1 MILTQPSKPATPDKD
16 VRTFQRKCQDFLP
29 QQRDHSRALVSH
41 GGWPD
46 SERDR
51 RVGRTV
57 MNRDQTL
64 RYETF
69 LKIRDFGS
77 AHPQEFPDGSAAQK
91 AFETVAAAASTIE
104 AHATAVAQVQ
114 AEGKRV
120 KALARAEIADRLAL
134 IARTTR
140 EASVDD
146 TPDVEPAPTPKLRT
160 DVALLSA
167 ARAFINN
174 GQAAVERLVPLGLA
188 PTLLTELQAQVERF
202 EQAARATGHVK
213 ALLATERAGI
223 AAALAAGTRAIQ
235 RLNVIVTNT
244 FAQNPV
250 QLTEWKRVRR
260 VYRKPKASGAP
271 KASATPTMVAVPTAA
286 PGQPETGAA
295 PQPGNAPPAA
305 SSDEPLKRAS

>member
-1 MILTQPSKPATPDKD
+1 MFATADD
-16 VRTFQRKCQDFLP
+16 EFRTSQRKRQDSLP
-29 QQRDHSRALVSH
+29 EQRDHGRALVSH

-57 MNRDQTL
+57 MNRDQAL
-64 RYETF
+64 KYETF

-77 AHPQEFPDGSAAQK
+77 AHPQEFPDGSAARK
-91 AFETVAAAASTIE
+91 AFDTVAAAASKIE

-146 TPDVEPAPTPKLRT
+146 TPGVGPAPTPKLRT

-167 ARAFINN
+167 ARAFISN

-188 PTLLTELQAQVERF
+188 PTLLTEL
-202 EQAARATGHVK
+202 
-213 ALLATERAGI
+213 
-223 AAALAAGTRAIQ
+223 
-235 RLNVIVTNT
+235 
-244 FAQNPV
+244 
-250 QLTEWKRVRR
+250 
-260 VYRKPKASGAP
+260 
-271 KASATPTMVAVPTAA
+271 
-286 PGQPETGAA
+286 
-295 PQPGNAPPAA
+295 
-305 SSDEPLKRAS
+305 